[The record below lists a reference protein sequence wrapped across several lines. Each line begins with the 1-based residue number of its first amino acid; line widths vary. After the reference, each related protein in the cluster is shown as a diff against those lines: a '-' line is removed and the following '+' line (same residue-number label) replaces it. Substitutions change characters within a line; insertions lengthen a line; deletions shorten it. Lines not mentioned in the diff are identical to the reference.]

1 MARLIYVNI
10 KKKVNQNWPEHIAA
24 KLIQVIVLSLNEN
37 NFQCSFRWYGV
48 EKWDHWHEQLNKT
61 RIF

>member
-1 MARLIYVNI
+1 MARLIYIKI
-10 KKKVNQNWPEHIAA
+10 KKKVNQNLSEHIAA

-48 EKWDHWHEQLNKT
+48 EK
-61 RIF
+61 